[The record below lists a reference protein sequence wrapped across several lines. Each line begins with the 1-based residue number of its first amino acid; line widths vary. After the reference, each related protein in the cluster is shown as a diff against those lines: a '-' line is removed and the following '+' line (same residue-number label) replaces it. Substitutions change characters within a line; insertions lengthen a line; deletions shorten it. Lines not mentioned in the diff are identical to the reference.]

1 MHWQSAVDIMGGQAA
16 TSAGEG
22 SVPMNTATI
31 DSFDALFLSLGQRLG
46 HFSARD
52 SGDAAA
58 AAARLERSGHPVPI
72 ETLVTSLGMADES
85 AIEAVMASIRE
96 GEFRCCSCSAILAG
110 KDLAR
115 KRTVVCPRCGEAGVE
130 RLSRGASKAPSVRI
144 PARPAARGAAATVS
158 KEALLTGKAFEE
170 LRRLK
175 IPEDPE
181 ARPEPGD
188 PLLGKTFGRYKVT
201 GLLGIGGWGNVYL
214 AESEG
219 TEFAIKVLRPELSK
233 SADHLDR
240 FMTEARI
247 TATLEHGVVRRT
259 VDIGR
264 HHGFHYMAMEYVNG
278 ASIHSIVTANGPMP
292 AALATQVAIRLAE
305 ALRFAVRRSIVH
317 RDIKPRNVLLSRRG
331 EVKLTDFGLAK
342 MMLDGSSLTGTGAV
356 VGTPEYMSPEQ
367 FDGARADQRSDFYS
381 LGCTLFYMLTGH
393 PPFEGPDFSTLM
405 RRHKQGQPPSP
416 LRYNPAVPT
425 PICSALSRMLEKN
438 PSKRFQDYDEVIE
451 ALSEP
456 GESGAA
462 RSKMDK
468 PEAQGLEEAWMDE
481 ERVKRG
487 AEVQAM
493 FTAEGMPAPP
503 RWHVLRGLGYGSEA
517 GAGHDDGFFAQP
529 VVLRCDGCGRSFK
542 FKSPLRGELACPN
555 CRGVAMS
562 HASFAIDRHACFLV
576 LRIGDQGAGSAAGR
590 DDLVRV
596 AGMVCLSGANNVIL
610 DFSSCATFP
619 SEAIGPLLRLRE
631 ILTADRVAPVLL
643 ASPKGLKAIQSR
655 GLLEFFIAFS
665 SEKELEEHID
675 AANLCPHVRYFLCA
689 SRGQLTAGEDE
700 VAESLAASALPCVD
714 REVFEDFYP
723 QLRDA
728 LRKSDARAARAA
740 CAALGR
746 RLQKVPCLQA
756 AAKKVRDMAEDA
768 IRVSLEHAAQGHLAR
783 GRVDRARVAAKDALA
798 AFPDSPVAAEVLAQI
813 ALQEGRP
820 SEAAGHFEAA
830 ARGAQ
835 SPVEYRLAEA
845 SALQRAGDTA
855 AALKCL
861 DTALEE
867 DPSHFRAAHFKGTLH
882 FARGEYEEAKAAF
895 DRALE
900 LQPES
905 ADVMLWRGR
914 ANHRLNRLN
923 DSLRDFVKANRI
935 EPRRPRTLANCGAIC
950 ARLGRHR
957 EAIAFLQSAIRLNP
971 SLAGPRY
978 NLACS
983 FTATGDLPAALAAL
997 REAVAA
1003 GWNNRDLAVRD
1014 PLLQALR
1021 DDPAL
1026 GPEFQSAMA
1035 NMPSQGAT
1043 EEY

>member
-1 MHWQSAVDIMGGQAA
+1 MCGQA
-16 TSAGEG
+16 SAPAGVG
-22 SVPMNTATI
+22 FVPMNTATI

-46 HFSARD
+46 HFSARE

-85 AIEAVMASIRE
+85 AIEGVLAAIRE
-96 GEFRCCSCSAILAG
+96 TEFRCISCSATLAG
-110 KDLAR
+110 KDLAK
-115 KRTVVCPRCGEAGVE
+115 KRSVVCPRCGESGVE
-130 RLSRGASKAPSVRI
+130 RSVRGASKAPTVRVSTRPSVRN
-144 PARPAARGAAATVS
+144 AAAAAA
-158 KEALLTGKAFEE
+158 KEALLTGRAFEE

-181 ARPEPGD
+181 AKPDPGD

-201 GLLGIGGWGNVYL
+201 GLLGVGGWGNVYL

-219 TEFAIKVLRPELSK
+219 NEFAIKVLRPELSK

-259 VDIGR
+259 IDIGR
-264 HHGFHYMAMEYVNG
+264 HHGFHFMAMEYVNG
-278 ASIHSIVTANGPMP
+278 ASIHSIVTENGPLP
-292 AALATQVAIRLAE
+292 VALATQVAIRLAE

-317 RDIKPRNVLLSRRG
+317 RDIKPRNVLLSRKG

-367 FDGARADQRSDFYS
+367 FDGARADQRSDFYA
-381 LGCTLFYMLTGH
+381 LGCTLFFMLTGH

-416 LRYNPAVPT
+416 LRYNPDVPT

-438 PSKRFQDYDEVIE
+438 PSGRFQDYDEVIE
-451 ALSEP
+451 ALSDP
-456 GESGAA
+456 GEASRAK
-462 RSKMDK
+462 SDK
-468 PEAQGLEEAWMDE
+468 RETQGLEEAWMDE

-493 FTAEGMPAPP
+493 FTAEGMPPPP

-517 GAGHDDGFFAQP
+517 GAGPDDGFFAQP

-542 FKSPLRGELACPN
+542 FKSPLRGELACPS

-576 LRIGDQGAGSAAGR
+576 LRIGDQGAGSEAGR

-596 AGMVCLSGANNVIL
+596 AGMVSLSGVNNVIL
-610 DFSSCATFP
+610 DFSACATFP
-619 SEAIGPLLRLRE
+619 SEVIGPLLRLRE

-655 GLLEFFIAFS
+655 GLQEFFISFA
-665 SEKELEEHID
+665 SEQEVADHID

-689 SRGQLTAGEDE
+689 SRGQLTVSEDE

-714 REVFEDFYP
+714 RQVFEEFYP
-723 QLRDA
+723 QLREA

-746 RLQKVPCLQA
+746 KLQKVPCLQG
-756 AAKKVRDMAEDA
+756 AAKKVRDMADDA

-783 GRVDRARVAAKDALA
+783 GRVDRARVAAKEALA

-835 SPVEYRLAEA
+835 SPVEYRLGEA
-845 SALQRAGDTA
+845 AALQRAGDTA
-855 AALKCL
+855 GALKCL

-882 FARGEYEEAKAAF
+882 FARGEYEEAVGAF

-900 LQPES
+900 LQPQS
-905 ADVMLWRGR
+905 ADVLLWRGR

-950 ARLGRHR
+950 ARLGRHK

-983 FTATGDLPAALAAL
+983 LAATGDLQAALNAL
-997 REAVAA
+997 REAVSA
-1003 GWNNRDLAVRD
+1003 GWNNRDLARRD
-1014 PLLQALR
+1014 PLLQSLR

-1026 GPEFQSAMA
+1026 GAEFQSAMA
-1035 NMPSQGAT
+1035 NMPAQGET